1 MTWHY
6 ETDCEET
13 PKREKSN
20 DESKGEDLNNKNN
33 SSSILLNLK
42 VVKFPVLIE
51 VFKSILWPESFD
63 SFHSLFDL
71 ILFNKTEKKCVHILW
86 EGHKI

>member
-1 MTWHY
+1 MDVPLAYPLSYSSLETQAKGRFFPLIAFILMTWHY

-33 SSSILLNLK
+33 SSSILLRLCNFQL
-42 VVKFPVLIE
+42 
-51 VFKSILWPESFD
+51 
-63 SFHSLFDL
+63 
-71 ILFNKTEKKCVHILW
+71 
-86 EGHKI
+86 